1 MIAIAGR
8 ARAWI
13 IAAALLLTLI
23 GIPIEA
29 ALAAMVDDFEQP
41 GQWKATSAEGVEL
54 DIAQDKGHSGM
65 AMRLDFD
72 FHGRGGH
79 AIARREVAMPLPANY
94 QFTLQIRAE
103 APVNHLEFKLVDR
116 SGLNVWWLKQRDL
129 VLPTDWQKKVI
140 KKRHIRF
147 AWGPAN
153 GGEPADISAI
163 EFAITAGSGGK
174 GSIWIDDL
182 AIEEREPQGDPPQV
196 PVVRASTTAPGHEAE
211 WVLDND
217 QATDWRSGA
226 VAEDQWVLFDFGKP
240 REYGGL
246 VIDWDPQDHAVAY
259 EVQISDD
266 GEAWQRVYGVQ
277 EGNGG
282 RDYVALPDGES
293 RYLRLWLSQSSRDQG
308 YGIKDI
314 AIQPYD
320 FSLSPNH
327 FFAAVAADADRGSYP
342 KYLGGQQSYWT
353 VTGVP
358 ADEKE
363 ALVNEEGMV
372 EVDRKGFSIEPFL
385 YEGGKLVTWNDVE
398 LHQELEGE
406 YLPIP
411 SVGWNY
417 GGLKLQATAL
427 AAGKAGASS
436 LHLRYALHNDSQVER
451 HGSLFLALRPFQV
464 LPPWQDL
471 NLEGGVSRIGSLA
484 YDGGTVSVNND
495 RAVFPLVKPERFGAA
510 SFAQGALT
518 EYLKTGALPGKTSV
532 TDELGYASGALE
544 YRFELRPGT
553 GTEVYLAV
561 PFHRDSPALP
571 VNLPE
576 GDAHTLWEG
585 TRAAVRAE
593 WEAILNRAE
602 FRLPEAARKI
612 TDSLRSTLAYILINQ
627 DGPRIQPGSRTYER
641 AWIRDGALISAALL
655 RMGHAGEA
663 RDFIRWYAGY
673 QFGDGRVPCCVDRS
687 GADSVAENDSNG
699 EWIYL
704 IMEYYRY
711 TRDVGLVIEMWPH
724 VVKAVDYIEYLRS
737 QRITEPYRTDEKR
750 AYYGLVPESIS
761 HEGYSARPV
770 HSYWDNFFVL
780 RGLKDAASLAAI
792 LGEDTYA
799 KAIGASRDAFRDHLY
814 ASIDESMALHK
825 IDYIPGA
832 VELGDFDVASTS
844 ISIDPLGDLREL
856 PEPALL
862 RTFDRYYEFFHERK
876 NGGAWEN
883 YTPYEWRI
891 VGALLRM
898 GQKERAHQLLNFFM
912 EGQRP
917 AAWNQWA
924 EVVWRDRD
932 APRFIGDMPHT
943 WVGGEYIRSVRDLF
957 VFERESDQA
966 LVIGAGLTDEW
977 VASDE
982 GVEVRRLP
990 TYYGTLNYA
999 ARMQAPDEIG
1009 IRMSGD
1015 VVVPPGKIVIRSP
1028 LPTAIKGV
1036 TVNGKAIETFAPD
1049 EAVIGEFPAD
1059 VVLRY

>member
-1 MIAIAGR
+1 M
-8 ARAWI
+8 
-13 IAAALLLTLI
+13 
-23 GIPIEA
+23 
-29 ALAAMVDDFEQP
+29 
-41 GQWKATSAEGVEL
+41 
-54 DIAQDKGHSGM
+54 
-65 AMRLDFD
+65 
-72 FHGRGGH
+72 
-79 AIARREVAMPLPANY
+79 
-94 QFTLQIRAE
+94 
-103 APVNHLEFKLVDR
+103 
-116 SGLNVWWLKQRDL
+116 
-129 VLPTDWQKKVI
+129 
-140 KKRHIRF
+140 
-147 AWGPAN
+147 
-153 GGEPADISAI
+153 
-163 EFAITAGSGGK
+163 GS
-174 GSIWIDDL
+174 S
-182 AIEEREPQGDPPQV
+182 
-196 PVVRASTTAPGHEAE
+196 STGTH
-211 WVLDND
+211 
-217 QATDWRSGA
+217 
-226 VAEDQWVLFDFGKP
+226 K
-240 REYGGL
+240 
-246 VIDWDPQDHAVAY
+246 DHAAAY

-266 GEAWQRVYGVQ
+266 GEVWQRVYGVE

-282 RDYVALPDGES
+282 RDYVSLPDGES
-293 RYLRLWLSQSSRDQG
+293 RYLRLWLTRSSRDQG

-314 AIQPYD
+314 AIKPYD

-327 FFAAVAADADRGSYP
+327 FFAAVAADAGRGNYP
-342 KYLGGQQSYWT
+342 RYLGGQQSYWT

-372 EVDRKGFSIEPFL
+372 EVDRNGFSIEPFL

-398 LHQELEGE
+398 LRQELEGE

-417 GGLKLQATAL
+417 GGLKLQVTAL

-436 LHLRYALHNDSQVER
+436 LYLRYALHNDSQVER

-471 NLEGGVSRIGSLA
+471 NLEGGASRIGHLA
-484 YDGGTVSVNND
+484 YDGSTVSVNND

-510 SFAQGALT
+510 SFAQGTLT
-518 EYLKTGALPGKTSV
+518 EYLRTGALPGKTSA

-553 GTEVYLAV
+553 GTEVFLAV

-571 VNLPE
+571 INLPE
-576 GDAHTLWEG
+576 ADAHTLWED

-593 WEAILNRAE
+593 WEVILNRVE

-612 TDSLRSTLAYILINQ
+612 TDSLRSTLAYTLINQ
-627 DGPRIQPGSRTYER
+627 DGPRLQPGSRTYER
-641 AWIRDGALISAALL
+641 TWIRDGALISAALL
-655 RMGHAGEA
+655 RMGHADEA
-663 RDFIRWYAGY
+663 RDFIRWYAQY
-673 QFGDGRVPCCVDRS
+673 QFGDGRVPCCVDGS
-687 GADSVAENDSNG
+687 GADPVAENDSNG

-711 TRDVGLVIEMWPH
+711 TRDVGFLIEMWPH

-737 QRITEPYRTDEKR
+737 QRITEPYRSDEKR

-761 HEGYSARPV
+761 HEGYSSRPV

-780 RGLKDAASLAAI
+780 RGLKDAASLAAV
-792 LGEDTYA
+792 LGEDAYA
-799 KAIGASRDAFRDHLY
+799 KAIAASRDAFRDHLY
-814 ASIDESMALHK
+814 ASINESMALHK

-844 ISIDPLGDLREL
+844 ISIDPLGDLHEL

-862 RTFDRYYEFFHERK
+862 RTFDRYYEFFHQRK

-898 GQKERAHQLLNFFM
+898 GQKERGHELLNFFL

-917 AAWNQWA
+917 SAWNHWA

-943 WVGGEYIRSVRDLF
+943 WIGAEYIRSVRDLF

-977 VASDE
+977 VASEE
-982 GVEVRRLP
+982 GVAVRRVP
-990 TYYGTLNYA
+990 TYYGTLNYT
-999 ARMQAPDEIG
+999 ARMRGPGEIG
-1009 IRMSGD
+1009 IWMSGD

-1036 TVNGKAIETFAPD
+1036 TVNGKAIETFARTRP
-1049 EAVIGEFPAD
+1049 
-1059 VVLRY
+1059 